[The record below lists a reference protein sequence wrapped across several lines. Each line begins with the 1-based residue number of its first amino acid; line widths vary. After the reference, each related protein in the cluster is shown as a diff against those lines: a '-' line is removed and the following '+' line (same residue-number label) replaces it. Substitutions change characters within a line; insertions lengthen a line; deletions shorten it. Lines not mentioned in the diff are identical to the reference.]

1 MNPIVSIIAAVAQR
15 AIVNARATGLVVTI
29 GGKRVRRVIGA
40 NNALPWDLPG
50 DLRRFKTL
58 TMGKPI
64 IMGRRTFE
72 SIGKPLPGRRN
83 IVITRNLKFQAEGV
97 ELAHSLENA
106 LELARI
112 GDPDEI
118 FIIGGGQI
126 YAKAMKEGYAN
137 RMYITEVNA
146 PVEDG
151 DAFFPIFSRDEW
163 KEMSRESAMPLF
175 NPAGEHPVFFV
186 RYERKED

>member
-1 MNPIVSIIAAVAQR
+1 
-15 AIVNARATGLVVTI
+15 
-29 GGKRVRRVIGA
+29 
-40 NNALPWDLPG
+40 
-50 DLRRFKTL
+50 
-58 TMGKPI
+58 MGKPI

-151 DAFFPIFSRDEW
+151 DAFFPNFSRDEW

-186 RYERKED
+186 RYERTED